1 MVKCFVS
8 GDLPFLPPYTWLIIV
23 LKTGKVFQS
32 CITLI
37 EVRDHSAAGL
47 KVNEI
52 PWTSHFS
59 KLSPQSS
66 EWETRFWI
74 TKTAFPPP
82 AWTPPALH
90 SLAHCFP
97 VFCKAVPISA
107 DGESQCFGRVMWL
120 CPSLSRKRTD
130 GSLCLGLS
138 GKLPSKT
145 QSHFLSVPPLYFCV
159 CFTVAQQRCPEIRV
173 TELVFLSRHKELCL
187 HVLNK
192 RWKLLSF
199 VSLYKH
205 KPFLSQNRWKK
216 ILEMLFLC
224 LPLARRCDLGRFC
237 DSCVFVTEQQQE
249 KERRSLLACS
259 FSLFA

>member
-66 EWETRFWI
+66 EGETRFWI

-82 AWTPPALH
+82 AWTPSALH

-97 VFCKAVPISA
+97 
-107 DGESQCFGRVMWL
+107 CFVRL
-120 CPSLSRKRTD
+120 C
-130 GSLCLGLS
+130 
-138 GKLPSKT
+138 
-145 QSHFLSVPPLYFCV
+145 
-159 CFTVAQQRCPEIRV
+159 
-173 TELVFLSRHKELCL
+173 
-187 HVLNK
+187 
-192 RWKLLSF
+192 
-199 VSLYKH
+199 
-205 KPFLSQNRWKK
+205 
-216 ILEMLFLC
+216 
-224 LPLARRCDLGRFC
+224 
-237 DSCVFVTEQQQE
+237 
-249 KERRSLLACS
+249 RSLLMKNHSVLDESCGYVLLLVIREQMGLFVWAS
-259 FSLFA
+259 LASSLAKLSLTFSLSPSYILVCASL